1 MLPAEDQLDLDLVDA
16 MAGLITRV
24 IAEGEQ
30 VAKEF
35 AVPPFFMKALHLI
48 DGPLAMKELGQRMH
62 CDPSFVTGIADM
74 LEKRGLAVREPDPAD
89 RRVKRLVLTDAG
101 REMKHRI
108 EQGFVARAPWRQAL
122 TVDERRTLLS
132 LLRKMAPPG
141 LGDNPCRGGEEM
153 TGFPS
158 ATAAT
163 PVRVPGKETA

>member
-1 MLPAEDQLDLDLVDA
+1 MLPAEDQLDLDLIDA

-132 LLRKMAPPG
+132 LLRKMAPAG

-153 TGFPS
+153 TDFPS
-158 ATAAT
+158 SH
-163 PVRVPGKETA
+163 RCDPGPRP

>member
-16 MAGLITRV
+16 VAALITRV

-48 DGPLAMKELGQRMH
+48 DGPLAMKELGRRMH

-74 LEKRGLAVREPDPAD
+74 LEERGLAVREPDPAD

-101 REMKHRI
+101 REMKHRV
-108 EQGFVARAPWRQAL
+108 EQGFLARAPWRRAL
-122 TVDERRTLLS
+122 TLDERSTLVT

-141 LGDNPCRGGEEM
+141 PGDNPCRGEEM

-163 PVRVPGKETA
+163 QVRVPDKETA

>member
-1 MLPAEDQLDLDLVDA
+1 MTAEDCGADGVDTDILEGMAELVA
-16 MAGLITRV
+16 LMLGRAEE
-24 IAEGEQ
+24 IARQYG
-30 VAKEF
+30 
-35 AVPPFFMKALHLI
+35 VPTFFLKALHRL
-48 DGPLAMKELGQRMH
+48 DCPMAMKELGQRMH

-132 LLRKMAPPG
+132 LLRKMAPAG

-153 TGFPS
+153 TDFPS
-158 ATAAT
+158 SH
-163 PVRVPGKETA
+163 RCDPGPRP